1 MYKRVVIIEDNTSTL
16 RLLSDIV
23 KKLDS
28 EIEVLEFHTMDGV
41 YEAVLE
47 NTIDLFLV
55 DIVMNPEDRGDISGI
70 RFADRIR
77 TIEKYEFTPII
88 FITSLEDPKLY
99 AYSELHCFAYLEKPF
114 DTENIKET
122 VKRALRFPSKRKTDG
137 VLFFR
142 REGIL
147 FSVKCSEIL
156 YIENSRHRI
165 YVHRLGDEI
174 MEIPYRPLKQILK
187 DADNPCL
194 LQCSRS
200 MVINKEYVD
209 SIDFANRYIMLKG
222 VEVPVNIGSTYLKR
236 VGMEFRYGE

>member
-1 MYKRVVIIEDNTSTL
+1 MYKRVIIIEDNISTL
-16 RLLSDIV
+16 QVLSDIV
-23 KKLDS
+23 KKIS
-28 EIEVLEFHTMDGV
+28 TEIEVMEFSTMDGV

-55 DIVMNPEDRGDISGI
+55 DIILNPEDRGDISGI

-77 TIEKYEFTPII
+77 SIEKYEFTPII
-88 FITSLEDPKLY
+88 FVTSLEDPKLY
-99 AYSELHCFAYLEKPF
+99 AYSELHCFYYLEKPF
-114 DTENIKET
+114 DSEK
-122 VKRALRFPSKRKTDG
+122 VKTIVDRALRFPSRRKEDG

-165 YVHRLGDEI
+165 YFHRVGNEI
-174 MEIPYRPLKQILK
+174 MEVPYRPLKQILK
-187 DADNPCL
+187 DADNPYL

-209 SIDFANRYIMLKG
+209 SIDFTNRYIKLRG
-222 VEVPVNIGSTYLKR
+222 VESPINIGSTYLKK
-236 VGMEFRYGE
+236 VGMEFQYDK